1 VQGVGS
7 KDGGGAC
14 VVVVTE
20 LAPDVGEAGAAVVGV
35 TTGGGTVSRL
45 VFGGGLV
52 GDLSELPNTVV
63 NISWAAGWSVKS
75 TSPHGET

>member
-35 TTGGGTVSRL
+35 TTGGGRFRGSCRRRAGRRL
-45 VFGGGLV
+45 
-52 GDLSELPNTVV
+52 ERAPNTVV